1 MDETDF
7 DRENWPFFGWC
18 RRCFSPISVPPQC
31 KNLPARQLTTSPKMP
46 SCNNIASWLLSP
58 LQNSIFFRH
67 KTDITKSAWTNPW
80 IDVST
85 AKSLGLDI
93 NLLGKSFMYAKKNNG
108 PKLDSWGTPAL
119 MGDYL
124 DDWPFRTS
132 LCCLFLRNEFI
143 IP

>member
-1 MDETDF
+1 MRLTLIEKIGHFLADAEDV
-7 DRENWPFFGWC
+7 
-18 RRCFSPISVPPQC
+18 SPPSLSPHNVKTYSLGSSQRPQRS
-31 KNLPARQLTTSPKMP
+31 LAAIT
-46 SCNNIASWLLSP
+46 IASWLLSP
-58 LQNSIFFRH
+58 LQNLIFFRR
-67 KTDITKSAWTNPW
+67 KTDITKSAWINPW

-93 NLLGKSFMYAKKNNG
+93 NLLGKSFMYAKKKNG

-124 DDWPFRTS
+124 DDLPFRTS